1 MFPAANIPSAKWSLL
16 NRTLTFLAG
25 TADARGYRQWQ
36 SANRYVKKGSK
47 CFHIIVPH
55 IKKTDEQTGEEKE
68 VLVGFLLRSVF
79 RYEDTDGEPLHYEN
93 IEVPDLPLLERAKE
107 WGISVRAIPG
117 NFVYYGYYSQKRN
130 EIALATAEETTFFHE
145 LSHATHDRLKS
156 GLKPGQDPFQEIV
169 AELAAQA
176 LSVLVG
182 KAGDT
187 TGNSYQYIERYAEKA
202 KLSPYSAC
210 LRVMSE
216 TEKVLNLILK
226 KEPEEECGKLAA

>member
-1 MFPAANIPSAKWSLL
+1 MTCVAM
-16 NRTLTFLAG
+16 
-25 TADARGYRQWQ
+25 
-36 SANRYVKKGSK
+36 
-47 CFHIIVPH
+47 
-55 IKKTDEQTGEEKE
+55 QTGEEKE
-68 VLVGFLLRSVF
+68 VLVGFLLRPVF
-79 RYEDTDGEPLHYEN
+79 RYEDTEGEPLEYEN

-130 EIALATAEETTFFHE
+130 EIALATPEETTFFHE
-145 LSHATHDRLKS
+145 LSHAAHDRLKS

-182 KAGDT
+182 KQAGDT

-202 KLSPYSAC
+202 KLSAYSAC

-226 KEPEEECGKLAA
+226 EESKEESGKLAA